1 MTAVDIVAMM
11 EKANTRKFGER
22 YVRGMQMQSEQE
34 KILETL
40 KRHADTYDP
49 SASFVPEEVVTSS
62 PKSGGKSA
70 KVREGGRRDEGEK
83 RGKRERET
91 RERRLKID

>member
-70 KVREGGRRDEGEK
+70 KVRGREK
-83 RGKRERET
+83 RRGGEEREE
-91 RERRLKID
+91 REGDEREKIEED